1 MKSVA
6 FLAAL
11 LLTTSARPA
20 EIAPVAVRTTTPKA
34 VTATLPYQVPGRTEP
49 LEAATIFTRATGMV
63 KERNFDIGD
72 AVKSG
77 DVLAV
82 IAVPEL
88 DRAVEAVRA
97 GVEQA
102 VARAENARVSAQR
115 ATTLLESQS
124 ASREEA
130 DQRNATAT
138 ELAAAVRVVR
148 AELAKLEEQQK
159 FATVRAPF
167 DAVVAAR
174 NFDRG
179 DRVRGDSA
187 TAEGWLYRLVRIDVL
202 RFTIAATPDLA
213 LPQAPAQTA
222 TIRFNEFPGRDFAA
236 TVARTSRT
244 FEPASGTMRVELT
257 LENKELTVPAGLTGT
272 ATFALK
278 PAGHVLL
285 VPTNAIITRDGKSF
299 VAVVDAGK
307 AAFVAITTGR
317 NLGPTVEV
325 TASGLTESTPIILNP
340 NAMLRA
346 GEAVDA
352 KPRPSL

>member
-148 AELAKLEEQQK
+148 AAR
-159 FATVRAPF
+159 TRA
-167 DAVVAAR
+167 AVS
-174 NFDRG
+174 D
-179 DRVRGDSA
+179 
-187 TAEGWLYRLVRIDVL
+187 EPVL
-202 RFTIAATPDLA
+202 
-213 LPQAPAQTA
+213 
-222 TIRFNEFPGRDFAA
+222 G
-236 TVARTSRT
+236 VARR
-244 FEPASGTMRVELT
+244 L
-257 LENKELTVPAGLTGT
+257 LAG
-272 ATFALK
+272 A
-278 PAGHVLL
+278 
-285 VPTNAIITRDGKSF
+285 R
-299 VAVVDAGK
+299 
-307 AAFVAITTGR
+307 R
-317 NLGPTVEV
+317 
-325 TASGLTESTPIILNP
+325 
-340 NAMLRA
+340 R
-346 GEAVDA
+346 
-352 KPRPSL
+352 PRPMPCPRA